1 MFVLDHTLHLGQGP
15 GDINLGSLSATR
27 CRHGRQWASAVSRAR
42 GTSPSIPTWWNLVNG
57 VLSWQILSSLV

>member
-42 GTSPSIPTWWNLVNG
+42 GTSPSIPTW
-57 VLSWQILSSLV
+57 